1 MESSIYSDITNMS
14 YLTGI
19 MLQTAPSQC
28 H

>member
-1 MESSIYSDITNMS
+1 MS